1 MSYATLADL
10 KAYLKIPTGTTSE
23 DDLLQSFLDEASQ
36 LIDAYIG
43 RPSAASGLTTRTF
56 DAVANV
62 DGRLLMFDCDSVI
75 GITSVVNGD
84 GETISA
90 SEYVTEPR
98 SGGPFWGIRL
108 TTGSSFTWTWDAT
121 PEGAISVTGYWAY
134 TTNTD
139 GSADALVVGVC
150 RTLAAWMYRTK
161 DNLGTLVDY
170 GDGVTLLNAA
180 LPKGT
185 LERLESRRR
194 LI

>member
-1 MSYATLADL
+1 MSYATLAQL

-23 DDLLQSFLDEASQ
+23 DALLQSFLDEASV
-36 LIDAYIG
+36 LIDSYIG

-62 DGRLLMFDCDSVI
+62 DGSLLLFDCDAVV

-84 GETISA
+84 GETISP

-108 TTGSSFTWTWDAT
+108 KSGSSYSWDYDDS
-121 PEGAISVTGYWAY
+121 PEGAISITGYWAY

-150 RTLAAWMYRTK
+150 RTLAAWMYRAK